1 MPGCSVATVA
11 VPDVSR
17 VDPFGWL
24 GAAALGDNPACW
36 VSWKVRWRL
45 VFHGEDNCLE
55 LAQQMKEFYHIIY
68 YLL

>member
-1 MPGCSVATVA
+1 MV
-11 VPDVSR
+11 
-17 VDPFGWL
+17 

-36 VSWKVRWRL
+36 VSWKVRRWRL